1 MVGLGHNGQES
12 CLARVSIV
20 NYHGYIVLDT
30 FVRPRERVT
39 DWRTWV
45 SGVRPKDMNNA
56 RHFEDVQAEV
66 AKLLDGKIVIG
77 HAVENDTKV
86 SRSAGAGVSI
96 FLSKRSTIPGFIAL
110 TSFSSTERY
119 SAQHRFATAGQDK
132 DAWS

>member
-45 SGVRPKDMNNA
+45 SGVRPKDMNDA

-86 SRSAGAGVSI
+86 S
-96 FLSKRSTIPGFIAL
+96 
-110 TSFSSTERY
+110 SFFWCTCIKYLPR
-119 SAQHRFATAGQDK
+119 
-132 DAWS
+132 

>member
-1 MVGLGHNGQES
+1 MVGLGLNGMES

-30 FVRPRERVT
+30 FVRPKERVT

-45 SGVRPKDMNNA
+45 SGVRPKDMNDA

-66 AKLLDGKIVIG
+66 AKLIDGKIVIG

-86 SRSAGAGVSI
+86 SRYPRPASG
-96 FLSKRSTIPGFIAL
+96 
-110 TSFSSTERY
+110 SS
-119 SAQHRFATAGQDK
+119 
-132 DAWS
+132 

>member
-1 MVGLGHNGQES
+1 MES

-30 FVRPRERVT
+30 FVRPKERVT

-66 AKLLDGKIVIG
+66 AKLIDGKIVIG

-86 SRSAGAGVSI
+86 IRSPRPALE
-96 FLSKRSTIPGFIAL
+96 LS
-110 TSFSSTERY
+110 
-119 SAQHRFATAGQDK
+119 
-132 DAWS
+132 